1 MVLQRNSLQIAG
13 ENSIIQNLFL
23 CENVKIHVCTTAA
36 EAQRSNDLVES
47 HNAILGYTVAITI
60 DDAKYD
66 SELALPWATAAK
78 KSLTNIN
85 GFSPNQMVFGK
96 NQNFPVSLNSNLP
109 ALERVTS
116 SQVVADIACS
126 KTSVHTKLIQ

>member
-1 MVLQRNSLQIAG
+1 M
-13 ENSIIQNLFL
+13 
-23 CENVKIHVCTTAA
+23 
-36 EAQRSNDLVES
+36 
-47 HNAILGYTVAITI
+47 AITI

-78 KSLTNIN
+78 KYLTNIN